1 MNNHQEKIN
10 FIKSAIAELRKIP
23 VDQIQINPTDK
34 LSKFNLDSLDI
45 VELQMMYEDQTG
57 KQTDNPTE
65 SVSTVQDL
73 LNVMM

>member
-1 MNNHQEKIN
+1 MDTNLEKIN

-65 SVSTVQDL
+65 SVRTVQDL
-73 LNVMM
+73 LNVML